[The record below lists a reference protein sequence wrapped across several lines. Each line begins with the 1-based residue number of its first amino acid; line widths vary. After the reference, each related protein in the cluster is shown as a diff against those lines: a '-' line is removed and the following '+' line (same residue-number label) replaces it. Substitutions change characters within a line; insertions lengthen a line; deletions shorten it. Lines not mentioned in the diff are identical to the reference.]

1 MNLSANFTLEEFLRS
16 RQAARLGRV
25 IEAPQEVQENLRL
38 LCVNVLQPLRDYLGV
53 RLDVWSGF
61 RPKWL
66 NDMTPG
72 SSKTSDHM
80 IGCAA
85 DIHCEELTPYAVAQ
99 AAINLRLP
107 FKQCIQEF
115 AQWTHLSY
123 DPAAQFPRREV
134 LTSRA
139 ENGHTVYIK
148 GLEAA

>member
-25 IEAPQEVQENLRL
+25 IEAPENIVENLRL
-38 LCVNVLQPLRDYLGV
+38 LCANVLQPLRDYIGV
-53 RLDVWSGF
+53 PLVIWSGY

-66 NDMTPG
+66 NDSTPG

-85 DIHCEELTPYAVAQ
+85 DIHCETLSPYRIAQ

-107 FKQCIQEF
+107 FKQCILEYGE
-115 AQWTHLSY
+115 WTHLSY
-123 DPAAQFPRREV
+123 DPTVQIPKREV
-134 LTSRA
+134 LTA
-139 ENGHTVYIK
+139 KVVNGKTQYIK
-148 GLEAA
+148 GLEV